1 MKIYKIL
8 LTAGSIIWLSGC
20 SPEITKQPA
29 QVTTH
34 TRVNK
39 SLDDCD
45 RLGEVRAEYKVN
57 KDLNRRENEIQAQ
70 AAMKQLAY
78 DEYRANNLVFVNTQY
93 VKGGFRQADMIYSR
107 GLAYECD

>member
-1 MKIYKIL
+1 MKNNKNL
-8 LTAGSIIWLSGC
+8 LAVGSIIWLSGY

-29 QVTTH
+29 QVSSH

-45 RLGEVRAEYKVN
+45 RLGEVKAEYEVN
-57 KDLNRRENEIQAQ
+57 KDLDQWDNKIQAQ
-70 AAMKQLAY
+70 AELKQRAY
-78 DEYRANNLVFVNTQY
+78 DEYRANNLVFIGTHY
-93 VKGGFRQADMIYSR
+93 VKGGFWQTDMIYSR